1 MRWKKFTLKTTENAE
16 DIVIAVLAGL
26 GIEGVEI
33 EDHLPLSDSDKQK
46 MFVDILPDPV
56 KDDGTALLSFYLEE
70 DADSDKIIF
79 EVRKELDQLR
89 GYVDIGEGSIEESL
103 TEDKD
108 WVNNWKEYF
117 HQFCVE
123 DMLIVPSWE
132 EVKPADRDKLI
143 IHIDPGTAFGTGLH
157 ETTQLCLMQ
166 LKKFVTKGM
175 EILDVGTGSGILTI
189 AAIKRGAGH
198 ATVTDLDPE
207 ALSAARENFKA
218 NDIPSSFVDLINGNL
233 IDDPKVMDAVG
244 TEKYDIVVANILAEV
259 LVDLTP
265 VIPMRLKNGGIYITS
280 GILKEKED
288 LVVQAVLNAGLHVVE
303 VTQLNDWVCV
313 TAVKGKKENEGTV

>member
-198 ATVTDLDPE
+198 ATGTDLDPE